1 MATKDVRVV
10 LTQLMDRRDENEK
23 LVMTNQ
29 ELEMTNAARR
39 RARSRGSV
47 GASLHTRQGESGVQS
62 IERVQPSAANGADNH
77 RLPISA

>member
-39 RARSRGSV
+39 RARSGGSV
-47 GASLHTRQGESGVQS
+47 GGSLHTRQGESGVQS
-62 IERVQPSAANGADNH
+62 I
-77 RLPISA
+77 